1 MEDIADVDYMHVQ
14 EFVKTLKK
22 KKCGEYHNLYLKG
35 DPLLLTDVFENFR
48 KPRKLQK
55 IVLELDYKIDLVL

>member
-1 MEDIADVDYMHVQ
+1 MEDIADVVYMHVQ

-22 KKCGEYHNLYLKG
+22 KCGKYHNLYLKG

-48 KPRKLQK
+48 KLC
-55 IVLELDYKIDLVL
+55 

>member
-1 MEDIADVDYMHVQ
+1 MEDIADVVYMHVQ

-22 KKCGEYHNLYLKG
+22 KCGKYHNLYLKG
-35 DPLLLTDVFENFR
+35 DPLLLTDVFKNFR

-55 IVLELDYKIDLVL
+55 ILLELDYKIELVL

>member
-1 MEDIADVDYMHVQ
+1 MEDIADADYMHVQ
-14 EFVKTLKK
+14 EFVKTLK